1 MRFIV
6 TISVM
11 SVTATLG
18 CSAPA
23 PAVAPTRDP
32 PPVVWETRDEILA
45 KLTSLR
51 GRVLETGAEDAQ
63 AWALVRRVA
72 RFGLLAGLGRMQA
85 EDALGPSRRCGRIV
99 PVDRA
104 GNQWLCYKMGRLP
117 KNVLGGTPI
126 LALAFNSSGTCVSS
140 LAWHDE

>member
-1 MRFIV
+1 MRFTM

-11 SVTATLG
+11 SGAASLA

-23 PAVAPTRDP
+23 PARAPTGDP
-32 PPVVWETRDEILA
+32 PPVVCETRDEILA

-63 AWALVRRVA
+63 AWALVSRVA
-72 RFGLLAGLGRMQA
+72 RFGLLAGLQRKQA

-99 PVDRA
+99 SVDRA
-104 GNQWLCYKMGRLP
+104 GNQWVCYAMGRLP

-126 LALAFNSSGTCVSS
+126 LALAFNASGTCVSS
-140 LAWHDE
+140 LAWQDE